1 MKNKNKKK
9 DKNLFKNKKFWLIIC
24 SIALLYFIGGIVYAT
39 TTIYNEYTKNLKN
52 AGEIKS
58 DELYRDYEGNY
69 TYENKDNMQYDEETG
84 FSYIIINNILD
95 FTKYKEKLNELPEMK
110 ESDFEKYSLIIIVKY
125 DWFNAYESNLKIY
138 DITSDETTTY
148 IELTQNE
155 NLNYNKINYI
165 KEEDLLNVNNKSI
178 FINTSLNYFELL
190 YYYGKELICDYFDL
204 NELNL
209 KILITIINFLN
220 HKEIYLFG
228 KNKNIVKSEL
238 INNQIKYY
246 EYSSSENLYIKIC
259 LQKM

>member
-1 MKNKNKKK
+1 MNNIVYLDDFINIYSKKNKRIIVEESSDILKKGKIINTRKFIEKFETIKKSNKL
-9 DKNLFKNKKFWLIIC
+9 NTL
-24 SIALLYFIGGIVYAT
+24 V
-39 TTIYNEYTKNLKN
+39 
-52 AGEIKS
+52 
-58 DELYRDYEGNY
+58 
-69 TYENKDNMQYDEETG
+69 KDNI
-84 FSYIIINNILD
+84 YIIINNSYD
-95 FTKYKEKLNELPEMK
+95 EAYLN
-110 ESDFEKYSLIIIVKY
+110 SLKQI
-125 DWFNAYESNLKIY
+125 F
-138 DITSDETTTY
+138 
-148 IELTQNE
+148 E

-190 YYYGKELICDYFDL
+190 YYYGKELICDYLDL

-220 HKEIYLFG
+220 LKEIYLFG

>member
-1 MKNKNKKK
+1 MNNIVYLDDFINIYSKKNKRIIVEESSDILKKGKIINTRKFIEKFETIKKSNKL
-9 DKNLFKNKKFWLIIC
+9 NTL
-24 SIALLYFIGGIVYAT
+24 V
-39 TTIYNEYTKNLKN
+39 
-52 AGEIKS
+52 
-58 DELYRDYEGNY
+58 
-69 TYENKDNMQYDEETG
+69 KDNI
-84 FSYIIINNILD
+84 YIIINNSYD
-95 FTKYKEKLNELPEMK
+95 EAYLN
-110 ESDFEKYSLIIIVKY
+110 SLKQI
-125 DWFNAYESNLKIY
+125 F
-138 DITSDETTTY
+138 
-148 IELTQNE
+148 E

-165 KEEDLLNVNNKSI
+165 KEEDLINVNNKSI

-220 HKEIYLFG
+220 LNEIYLFG

-259 LQKM
+259 LQEM

>member
-1 MKNKNKKK
+1 MNNIVYLDDFINIYSKKNKRIIVEESSDILKKGKIINTRKFIEKFEAIKKSNKL
-9 DKNLFKNKKFWLIIC
+9 NTL
-24 SIALLYFIGGIVYAT
+24 V
-39 TTIYNEYTKNLKN
+39 
-52 AGEIKS
+52 
-58 DELYRDYEGNY
+58 
-69 TYENKDNMQYDEETG
+69 KDNIYIITNNSYDEA
-84 FSYIIINNILD
+84 Y
-95 FTKYKEKLNELPEMK
+95 LN
-110 ESDFEKYSLIIIVKY
+110 SLKQI
-125 DWFNAYESNLKIY
+125 F
-138 DITSDETTTY
+138 
-148 IELTQNE
+148 E

-220 HKEIYLFG
+220 LKEIYLFG

-259 LQKM
+259 LQEM